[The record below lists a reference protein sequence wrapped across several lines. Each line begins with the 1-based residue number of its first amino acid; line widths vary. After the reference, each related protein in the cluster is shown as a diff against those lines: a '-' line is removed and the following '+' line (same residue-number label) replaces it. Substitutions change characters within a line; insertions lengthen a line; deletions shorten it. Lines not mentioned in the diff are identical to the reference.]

1 MPPAEKH
8 LNFYDGSIG
17 DIHVIRFSGKALHE
31 FIERHKYRPI
41 AEHLQG
47 YQVPVKKKS
56 QHRRRENA
64 WYDK

>member
-17 DIHVIRFSGKALHE
+17 DIHVIRFSGEALHE

-41 AEHLQG
+41 SDRLHG
-47 YQVPVKKKS
+47 YHVSVEKKS
-56 QHRRRENA
+56 QHRRDKP
-64 WYDK
+64 WYAK